1 MTEKQ
6 QVTLGSYV
14 NSMFASAELL
24 VTPIAGFQQ
33 KYTEDDAE
41 YYFISKDESSNR
53 EYYLKHRDLIIYMTN
68 LLYNIEASDT
78 ELKLLMKS
86 FAANKDFLEQMS
98 ISKDDITLELF
109 NLVDEMLK
117 FAYTYKNM

>member
-1 MTEKQ
+1 
-6 QVTLGSYV
+6 
-14 NSMFASAELL
+14 
-24 VTPIAGFQQ
+24 
-33 KYTEDDAE
+33 
-41 YYFISKDESSNR
+41 
-53 EYYLKHRDLIIYMTN
+53 MTN

-117 FAYTYKNM
+117 FAYTYKNNVV